1 MTDLVKEKL
10 FEELAELNRWFSEVK
25 TALGLSPKADRGRVL
40 ARLVRLCEEQE
51 EAKEQQQLVASYSG
65 YKFWGDLVAAA
76 AKAGEELVVA
86 VVLPEECLEVPRDW
100 CWGPGKPGY
109 DTAVKHL
116 PKVQKLMKKVLAF
129 IENKRTEY
137 GDGWAE
143 ENKQL
148 VVEAFVESSGW
159 DQLSQKLW
167 EFYRE
172 VDPEEDPSEVWL
184 QAAEEGRRALELSA
198 KLPPVAVTELL
209 DYAELQGVEVSKQ
222 GAEAK
227 AGSSNPAAF
236 WFDYLFTACV
246 EDSLRPDG
254 VTVLDAADRLYK
266 AAAAGGLTT
275 VEKAAGSGL
284 DETVWD
290 PTARLEDLLTAYRVY
305 EEVTQQAGASHEG
318 VRDAVREALGKE
330 PVETN

>member
-10 FEELAELNRWFSEVK
+10 LEELTDLNRWFSEVK
-25 TALGLSPKADRGRVL
+25 AALGLSPKADRGRVL
-40 ARLVRLCEEQE
+40 ASLIRLCEEQE
-51 EAKEQQQLVASYSG
+51 EAREQQHLVASYCS

-86 VVLPEECLEVPRDW
+86 VVLPEECLEVPKDW
-100 CWGPGKPGY
+100 CYGPGKPGY

-129 IENKRTEY
+129 IESKRTEY
-137 GDGWAE
+137 GDEWAE

-159 DQLSQKLW
+159 EQLSQKLW

-172 VDPEEDPSEVWL
+172 VEPEQDPSEVWL
-184 QAAEEGRRALELSA
+184 QAAEESRRALELSP

-209 DYAELQGVEVSKQ
+209 DYAELQGVEVSKK

-227 AGSSNPAAF
+227 AESSYPASF

-246 EDSLRPDG
+246 EDSVRPEG
-254 VTVLDAADRLYK
+254 KSVLDVADRLYK
-266 AAAAGGLTT
+266 AAEAGGLTA
-275 VEKAAGSGL
+275 VEKAAGSGVE
-284 DETVWD
+284 ETVWD
-290 PTARLEDLLTAYRVY
+290 PTTRLEDLLTAYKVY
-305 EEVTQQAGASHEG
+305 GEVTQRAGISHNA
-318 VRDAVREALGKE
+318 VKDAVREALGKE

>member
-10 FEELAELNRWFSEVK
+10 FEDLTELNRWFSEVK
-25 TALGLSPKADRGRVL
+25 VALGLSPKADRGRVL
-40 ARLVRLCEEQE
+40 ARLVRLCEEEE
-51 EAKEQQQLVASYSG
+51 EAKEQQQLVASYCG

-76 AKAGEELVVA
+76 AKAGEELVVT
-86 VVLPEECLEVPRDW
+86 VVLEDDYLEPPFGW
-100 CWGPGKPGY
+100 GYGPGKSY
-109 DTAVKHL
+109 DKAVKEL
-116 PKVQKLMKKVLAF
+116 PKVQKLVRKVKALV
-129 IENKRTEY
+129 ESRREEE
-137 GDGWAE
+137 GDEWAE
-143 ENKQL
+143 SLTAELLKAYKDSENP
-148 VVEAFVESSGW
+148 EAF
-159 DQLSQKLW
+159 SQELW
-167 EFYRE
+167 KYLNG
-172 VDPEEDPSEVWL
+172 VAPEEDPSEVWL

-209 DYAELQGVEVSKQ
+209 DYAELKGVEVSKQ

-227 AGSSNPAAF
+227 EGSSNPASF

-275 VEKAAGSGL
+275 LEEATGTGL
-284 DETVWD
+284 PETVWD